1 MQIDDRRQTAAVLAG
16 IVLAVALTVAVRYE
30 PYTFIRRDASF
41 YATITRGLVTHASL
55 DQRKVQPQSW
65 YSGRYPGFENL
76 DMYWSNVSVGRN
88 GAWYPKHS
96 FLISFA
102 AAPFYALFGVPG
114 FLVFNVLCV
123 IGMLAAAY
131 LLAVRF
137 APPAAAALAMLFI
150 ASSPKLADHT
160 YLLSAD
166 IFNATLIA
174 LGALALFS
182 ARPATAGALLGLAI
196 WARPLTAVIVVPLAA
211 AALLK
216 RAPDRRAL
224 LRFGIAAAIPLGA
237 AAIVNTIM
245 YGAPWVTSYD
255 RTLVVVNRTPG
266 VASHRALFTNT
277 LATGVRLMF
286 ADREHGLGPNA
297 LPALVA
303 VVGLLPLAWR
313 NVKLAAA
320 LAIALAGFVAGY
332 IHYRYFNAR
341 FFFAWQVLLI
351 VPLAVLIADAGRWAL
366 AVGQAVHAARPR
378 VSAAVRRLPRALVWG
393 CLAALLVGGL
403 VVRLATGRDYVL
415 SHHVA
420 AAKVQ
425 RNDLVCD
432 YFNMTHLAWECAFLD
447 RSANEHTGLAIH
459 GNQCRFDGAHRR
471 AIVIGPPP
479 EGGTRRISFTPA
491 RRGQLVFE
499 YGLEQGAAVAESC
512 LSVAYGGRPP
522 ERLCASGSGQW
533 HRRVFDALGPAEPAV
548 VDVVVTGRGAR
559 SLCFDGTVGP

>member
-1 MQIDDRRQTAAVLAG
+1 M
-16 IVLAVALTVAVRYE
+16 
-30 PYTFIRRDASF
+30 
-41 YATITRGLVTHASL
+41 
-55 DQRKVQPQSW
+55 
-65 YSGRYPGFENL
+65 
-76 DMYWSNVSVGRN
+76 
-88 GAWYPKHS
+88 
-96 FLISFA
+96 
-102 AAPFYALFGVPG
+102 
-114 FLVFNVLCV
+114 
-123 IGMLAAAY
+123 
-131 LLAVRF
+131 
-137 APPAAAALAMLFI
+137 
-150 ASSPKLADHT
+150 
-160 YLLSAD
+160 
-166 IFNATLIA
+166 IA

-224 LRFGIAAAIPLGA
+224 LRFGHRGGHTAG
-237 AAIVNTIM
+237 
-245 YGAPWVTSYD
+245 GGRD
-255 RTLVVVNRTPG
+255 RQHDHVWRAVGDVLRPHAGGRRIECPG

-522 ERLCASGSGQW
+522 EQLCASGSGRW

-548 VDVVVTGRGAR
+548 VDVVVTGRGVR
-559 SLCFDGTVGP
+559 SLCFDGTVEP